1 MSFEN
6 IIVKVFIFKF
16 ILSQYFE
23 LKEVLSKLGIID
35 LFEFG
40 IVDLFGI
47 SLVESFYVFYV
58 IYKVY
63 IDVNER
69 GIEVVVV
76 LGVVMQ
82 KRFLDMFL
90 EFYVNYFFLFIIYY
104 KISSVIL
111 FMGRVKKFEMI
122 EQENDIVKVNFNFVN
137 RNDEF

>member
-137 RNDEF
+137 WNDEF

>member
-63 IDVNER
+63 MDVNER